1 MYYSFLAKIL
11 RERTPTLEIIKLEPQ
26 LGVVYVSHNKMNY
39 YVLESLI
46 QTLEYLWFFFFNLN
60 YNLQC
65 GTLSPSKK
73 TEFNSV
79 GVVGL
84 FLSPALRITIY

>member
-46 QTLEYLWFFFFNLN
+46 QTLEYLWFFFLIW
-60 YNLQC
+60 
-65 GTLSPSKK
+65 T
-73 TEFNSV
+73 
-79 GVVGL
+79 
-84 FLSPALRITIY
+84 TIYSVVPWVLLRKLNSIQ